1 MSRAV
6 TSNLSSYG
14 QPLYLSTEHHYQP
27 LYPTFSLRPIR
38 AAKRAGVPESGR
50 F

>member
-14 QPLYLSTEHHYQP
+14 QPLYLSTETLYQP
-27 LYPTFSLRPIR
+27 FFTGL
-38 AAKRAGVPESGR
+38 SGLPR
-50 F
+50 T